1 MFGAVRCLFLPNNA
15 DFVSLVLRCEPN
27 SANVL
32 NLFFTNEII
41 FATVTCP
48 LHNPFYGHARGTA
61 GAGEFAR
68 NRDDVRRPP
77 PGGGPLHPAE
87 AQRRG
92 FEKIPADIS
101 GDAGFQPSL

>member
-1 MFGAVRCLFLPNNA
+1 MFSAIRCLFYPTMPILSPRLA
-15 DFVSLVLRCEPN
+15 LRAEFGECLKP
-27 SANVL
+27 V
-32 NLFFTNEII
+32 FTNEII

-61 GAGEFAR
+61 GAGDFAR

-101 GDAGFQPSL
+101 

>member
-1 MFGAVRCLFLPNNA
+1 MFSAVRCLFLPNNA
-15 DFVSLVLRCEPN
+15 DFVSLVLRCSSN

-48 LHNPFYGHARGTA
+48 LHNPFYSHARGTA
-61 GAGEFAR
+61 GAGESAR
-68 NRDDVRRPP
+68 NGGDVRRSPA
-77 PGGGPLHPAE
+77 GGGPLHPAKS
-87 AQRRG
+87 QRRS

-101 GDAGFQPSL
+101 